1 MEETLNQS
9 EAFFLK
15 YKKAIIGVV
24 IALVVIIA
32 GIVLYKTYVSG
43 PNEIKASTAIAKGQE
58 YFAANNFEMAL
69 NGDSANFKGFAKL
82 ADEYSSTQAGNLAN
96 LYAGLCY
103 AKLDKWEDAVKYLEK
118 YDGADDQ
125 MISPAAEGALGNAYA
140 HLNQLDNAVSHLKKA
155 AEKADNNSLSPTFLI
170 QAGEILESQGKN
182 DEALKLYQT
191 VKEKYFNSMASQ
203 TIDAYIERVSAKSVM
218 ATKNLSD
225 YDISKVPDA
234 SNMIFGVVVA
244 EWNPEITGALLDG
257 CVSTLEKHGALP
269 ENIHVKTVPGSFELI
284 YGAHQMT
291 LNDGYDAVIILG
303 SVIRGE
309 TPHFDYI
316 CQGVTEGIARL
327 NATSNIPVIYGL
339 LTTNDLQQAKDRAG
353 GRLGNKGDEC
363 AVVAI
368 KMAKF

>member
-1 MEETLNQS
+1 MAKTTNQQQAAPTMEETLNQS

-43 PNEIKASTAIAKGQE
+43 PKEIKASTAIAKGQE

-69 NGDSANFKGFAKL
+69 NGDSASFKGFAKL
-82 ADEYSSTQAGNLAN
+82 ADEYSSTAAGNLAN

-140 HLNQLDNAVSHLKKA
+140 HLNQLDNAVTHLKKA

-203 TIDAYIERVSAKSVM
+203 TIDAYIERVSAK
-218 ATKNLSD
+218 
-225 YDISKVPDA
+225 
-234 SNMIFGVVVA
+234 
-244 EWNPEITGALLDG
+244 
-257 CVSTLEKHGALP
+257 
-269 ENIHVKTVPGSFELI
+269 
-284 YGAHQMT
+284 
-291 LNDGYDAVIILG
+291 
-303 SVIRGE
+303 
-309 TPHFDYI
+309 
-316 CQGVTEGIARL
+316 
-327 NATSNIPVIYGL
+327 
-339 LTTNDLQQAKDRAG
+339 
-353 GRLGNKGDEC
+353 
-363 AVVAI
+363 
-368 KMAKF
+368 

>member
-1 MEETLNQS
+1 MEESLNQS

-69 NGDSANFKGFAKL
+69 NGDSTNFKGFAKL

-203 TIDAYIERVSAKSVM
+203 TIDAYIERVSAK
-218 ATKNLSD
+218 
-225 YDISKVPDA
+225 
-234 SNMIFGVVVA
+234 
-244 EWNPEITGALLDG
+244 
-257 CVSTLEKHGALP
+257 
-269 ENIHVKTVPGSFELI
+269 
-284 YGAHQMT
+284 
-291 LNDGYDAVIILG
+291 
-303 SVIRGE
+303 
-309 TPHFDYI
+309 
-316 CQGVTEGIARL
+316 
-327 NATSNIPVIYGL
+327 
-339 LTTNDLQQAKDRAG
+339 
-353 GRLGNKGDEC
+353 
-363 AVVAI
+363 
-368 KMAKF
+368 